1 MENKLILITNPGS
14 SSRKYALYKGQEL
27 VCSLH
32 FEFEG
37 KDIICTLKKADGTK
51 KVLKQDFK
59 ELTSTVAN
67 LNRILTEEGYLGGM
81 TTLDAILVHG
91 AVPGEYFTQDH
102 IVDDEYL
109 KNLEKSKKRAPLHVP
124 VVAGEIEHFT
134 KSFKTTPLLSI
145 SDSAFH
151 ADRPDLMKYYAFD
164 TDLADKNDIKR
175 FGFHGLSMGSIVNY
189 MKSQDILPE
198 KLIVC
203 HLGSGSSI
211 TAVFEGKS
219 LDTTMGYS
227 PLEGLMMATRAGSMD
242 VSAGLAIK
250 RALGYESDDSLEK
263 YLNKECGL
271 LGVSGQ
277 SDDMRE
283 IIRLRDEG
291 DKKGTFAHAM
301 FVYRVQSCIG
311 QMAASLGG
319 VDAIVFTATIGERS
333 DEIRRMVAQKLSYLG
348 FAIDEKKNVSDM
360 PERHTNI
367 AAEGSKPVWVIR
379 TDEFEEM
386 IRRAGILL
394 DKNQDGN
401 VSKDEL
407 DKAAVNNNVKK

>member
-1 MENKLILITNPGS
+1 MDKNKLILITNPGS
-14 SSRKYALYKGQEL
+14 SSRKYALYKGTDL

-37 KDIICTLKKADGTK
+37 KEIICTLKKADGSK
-51 KVLKQDFK
+51 KVLKQTFK

-67 LNRILTEEGYLGGM
+67 INRILTEEGYLGGM
-81 TTLDAILVHG
+81 SKIDAILARV
-91 AVPGEYFTQDH
+91 ACPGEYFTQDH
-102 IVDDEYL
+102 IVDEEYL
-109 KNLEKSKKRAPLHVP
+109 KALEKGKKRAPLHVP
-124 VVAGEIEHFT
+124 VVAGEIEHFV
-134 KSFKTTPLLSI
+134 KSFKDTPILAI
-145 SDSAFH
+145 SDTSFH
-151 ADRPDLMKYYAFD
+151 TDRPDLMKYYGFD
-164 TDLADKNDIKR
+164 TDIADKADIKK
-175 FGFHGLSMGSIVNY
+175 FGYHGLSIGSIVNY
-189 MKSQDILPE
+189 MKEQDILPE

-203 HLGSGSSI
+203 HLGSGSSL

-227 PLEGLMMATRAGSMD
+227 PIGGLLMATRCGDMD
-242 VSAGLAIK
+242 PAAALALK
-250 RALGYESDDSLEK
+250 RHLGYESDESLEK

-283 IIRLRDEG
+283 ILRLRDEG

-301 FVYRVQSCIG
+301 YVYRVQSCIG

-333 DEIRRMVAQKLSYLG
+333 DEIRRTVTQKLSYLG
-348 FAIDEKKNVSDM
+348 FSLDDDKNLGDFE
-360 PERHTNI
+360 ERHVNI
-367 AAEGSKPVWVIR
+367 AADGSKPIWVIR

-386 IRRAGILL
+386 LRRAALL
-394 DKNQDGN
+394 LEK
-401 VSKDEL
+401 
-407 DKAAVNNNVKK
+407 

>member
-14 SSRKYALYKGQEL
+14 SSRKYALYRGQEL

-37 KDIICTLKKADGTK
+37 KDIICTLKKADGSK
-51 KVLKQDFK
+51 KTLKQDFK

-81 TTLDAILVHG
+81 TKLDAILVRG

-102 IVDDEYL
+102 VVDDEYL

-134 KSFKTTPLLSI
+134 KSFKSTPLLSI

-250 RALGYESDDSLEK
+250 RALGYDSDDSIEK

-277 SDDMRE
+277 TDDMRE

-333 DEIRRMVAQKLSYLG
+333 DEIRRMVGQKLSYLG
-348 FAIDEKKNVSDM
+348 FSIDEKKNVSDM

-386 IRRAGILL
+386 IRRAGVLL
-394 DKNQDGN
+394 DKNKDGD
-401 VSKDEL
+401 VSEGEIED
-407 DKAAVNNNVKK
+407 AAVKNNVKK

>member
-1 MENKLILITNPGS
+1 MDKNKLILITNPGS
-14 SSRKYALYKGQEL
+14 SSRKYALYKGTEL

-37 KDIICTLKKADGTK
+37 KEIICTLKKADGSK
-51 KVLKQDFK
+51 KVLKQTFK

-67 LNRILTEEGYLGGM
+67 INRILTEEGYLGGM
-81 TTLDAILVHG
+81 SKIDAILARV
-91 AVPGEYFTQDH
+91 ACPGEYFTQDH
-102 IVDDEYL
+102 IVDEEYL
-109 KNLEKSKKRAPLHVP
+109 KALEKGKKRAPLHVP
-124 VVAGEIEHFT
+124 VVAGEIEHFV
-134 KSFKTTPLLSI
+134 KSFKDTPILAI
-145 SDSAFH
+145 SDTSFH
-151 ADRPDLMKYYAFD
+151 TDRPDLMKYYGFD
-164 TDLADKNDIKR
+164 TDIADKADIKK
-175 FGFHGLSMGSIVNY
+175 FGYHGLSIGSIVNY
-189 MKSQDILPE
+189 MKEQDILPE

-203 HLGSGSSI
+203 HLGSGSSL

-227 PLEGLMMATRAGSMD
+227 PIGGLLMATRCGDMD
-242 VSAGLAIK
+242 PAAALALK
-250 RALGYESDDSLEK
+250 RHLGYESDESLEK

-283 IIRLRDEG
+283 ILRLRDEG

-301 FVYRVQSCIG
+301 YVYRVQSCIG

-333 DEIRRMVAQKLSYLG
+333 DEIRRTVTQKLSYLG
-348 FAIDEKKNVSDM
+348 FSLDDDKNVGDLE
-360 PERHTNI
+360 ERHVNI
-367 AAEGSKPVWVIR
+367 AADGSKPIWVIR

-386 IRRAGILL
+386 LRRAAVLL
-394 DKNQDGN
+394 EK
-401 VSKDEL
+401 
-407 DKAAVNNNVKK
+407 